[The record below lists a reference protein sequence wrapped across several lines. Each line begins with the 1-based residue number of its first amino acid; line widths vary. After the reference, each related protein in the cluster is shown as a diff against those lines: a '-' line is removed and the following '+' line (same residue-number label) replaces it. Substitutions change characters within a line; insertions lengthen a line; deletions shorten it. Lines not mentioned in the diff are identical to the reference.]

1 MKLITILIL
10 TIIAVLFACKGNSQP
25 KAKSAT
31 MDFSKLPK
39 TTLEIPDNQRV
50 IVLGGGCFWCTEAI
64 YLQLRGIISA
74 ESGYA
79 GGHIAKP
86 TYEQICDKQ
95 TGHAE
100 VVKVVYDPA
109 LISLDDILEVFYEVH
124 DPTTL
129 NKQGNDVGPQ
139 YRSVVYYQTAEE
151 KQIIE
156 DSKVKAQELWDAP
169 IVTEITPFSNYYKAE
184 AYHQNYYF
192 QNSNQPYC
200 AYVITPKVKKFQ
212 KIFSDKLKK

>member
-1 MKLITILIL
+1 MKLITILFL
-10 TIIAVLFACKGNSQP
+10 TIIAVLFACKGNSQS
-25 KAKSAT
+25 KAKSTT

-39 TTLEIPDNQRV
+39 TTLETTDNQKV
-50 IVLGGGCFWCTEAI
+50 ILLGGGCFWCTEAI
-64 YLQLRGIISA
+64 YLQLKGIISA

-79 GGHIAKP
+79 GGHVAKP

-100 VVKVVYDPA
+100 VVKVTYDPA
-109 LISLDDILEVFYEVH
+109 IISLDDILEIFYEVH

-129 NKQGNDVGPQ
+129 NKQGNDIGPQ
-139 YRSVVYYQTAEE
+139 YRSAVYYQTAEE

-212 KIFSDKLKK
+212 KIFGDKLK